1 MPLDAAI
8 CGCCGYKW
16 LERVAKLKPCHEC
29 EGLNPLSANECMHCG
44 ASLGVEFDL
53 DLNDALRVGAIVRGM
68 EIDEADVLEAEE
80 LRDNVR
86 RRILKSG
93 MIS

>member
-1 MPLDAAI
+1 M
-8 CGCCGYKW
+8 
-16 LERVAKLKPCHEC
+16 
-29 EGLNPLSANECMHCG
+29 
-44 ASLGVEFDL
+44 EFDL

-86 RRILKSG
+86 RRILRVG
-93 MIS
+93 MITDIYREAASRGKLGVLKAYFKL